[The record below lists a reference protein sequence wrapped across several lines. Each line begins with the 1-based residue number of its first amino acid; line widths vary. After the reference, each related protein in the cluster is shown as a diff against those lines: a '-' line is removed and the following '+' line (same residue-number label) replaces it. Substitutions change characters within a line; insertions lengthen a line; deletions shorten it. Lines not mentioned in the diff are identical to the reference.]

1 MDDISKVYD
10 IDKLKVRIKEVRKL
24 RWNQYKDNMN
34 SKEQNEFKKYAC
46 CKSQESLAE
55 KIGVRRQ
62 AIIDWENGNTFPS
75 INNIIELCSA
85 FDCSIDYLLGSGDL
99 PEIDPISKASFYS
112 KISPIIIRYGRE
124 HNDYLDCLNYFML
137 PENCS
142 SLFNEITLTAWK
154 KYWISSSLKEIKPP
168 LKEDIIKIYNEYN
181 AVTPFNEINKKTYKS
196 FLESKLPQNKLILST
211 KKNETGIKIK
221 GCLNPIIYQNF
232 FSGIEFDYTSFI
244 DYLVENTFEPLS
256 YNSMIELKKTK
267 LASTFVN
274 LFINY
279 LEDMDR

>member
-1 MDDISKVYD
+1 
-10 IDKLKVRIKEVRKL
+10 
-24 RWNQYKDNMN
+24 MN

-75 INNIIELCSA
+75 INNIIELCNA

-142 SLFNEITLTAWK
+142 SLFNEI
-154 KYWISSSLKEIKPP
+154 
-168 LKEDIIKIYNEYN
+168 
-181 AVTPFNEINKKTYKS
+181 NKKTYKS
-196 FLESKLPQNKLILST
+196 FLKSKLPQNKLILST

-221 GCLNPIIYQNF
+221 GCLNPIIYHNF

-244 DYLVENTFEPLS
+244 DYLVENTFESLS
-256 YNSMIELKKTK
+256 YNSMIELQKTK

-279 LEDMDR
+279 LEDMDK